1 MVHISCTWQNNDSS
15 SSPTVITCNCSKAI
29 YWGRGGTRGIS
40 AMKIIR
46 EEGGVLGAPGDLLAK
61 ESTGE
66 SWSPHSFHTQS
77 GERTAAPPWLQGRTD
92 GRDIRGVWVKERG
105 GRATPQESENRA
117 WWHTA
122 PRAIPRAAERQRCAQ
137 GNVQKPGLCR
147 CPQKPGGHCSLIIN

>member
-29 YWGRGGTRGIS
+29 YWGRGGTRGKS
-40 AMKIIR
+40 AIKIIR
-46 EEGGVLGAPGDLLAK
+46 GEGGVLGAPGDLLAK

-92 GRDIRGVWVKERG
+92 GGDIRGVWVKERG

-117 WWHTA
+117 WHPSGTRHHV
-122 PRAIPRAAERQRCAQ
+122 PSPELLRGSAALRGTSKNLVSADACKSQ
-137 GNVQKPGLCR
+137 GDIT
-147 CPQKPGGHCSLIIN
+147 H